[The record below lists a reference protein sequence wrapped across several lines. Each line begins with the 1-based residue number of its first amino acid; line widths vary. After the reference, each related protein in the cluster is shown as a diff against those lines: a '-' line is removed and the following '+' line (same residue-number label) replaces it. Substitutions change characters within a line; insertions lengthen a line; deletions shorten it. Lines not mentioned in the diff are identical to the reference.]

1 MSRLTVASIK
11 CECLVTM
18 VLLFTESIDES
29 GLTGSSIGQRQ
40 QADSGDAPKLAFR
53 LRQIGGCLESRFIR
67 KFRRAHLVY
76 CPKERLLRQRNAIGR
91 NDSRQARTWAPRFSR
106 VPQNALAELQWICSA
121 KVEFLTTVA
130 RAYMN
135 GSFPGH

>member
-1 MSRLTVASIK
+1 M
-11 CECLVTM
+11 
-18 VLLFTESIDES
+18 
-29 GLTGSSIGQRQ
+29 
-40 QADSGDAPKLAFR
+40 
-53 LRQIGGCLESRFIR
+53 IR
-67 KFRRAHLVY
+67 VKQELGHL
-76 CPKERLLRQRNAIGR
+76 
-91 NDSRQARTWAPRFSR
+91 DFSR